1 MWNGNQGYQVSTG
14 ETVKSNSVPE
24 NSGNQAVSLRLA
36 GEQLDNP
43 KTIGMYQGSTLSLKQ
58 VDLPSV
64 QCLMEKDRKEMYGI
78 ANCYLSLALGLQH
91 AYLSSILTTLTESII
106 LYTFIYL
113 TASSKPFMSAN
124 KCF

>member
-24 NSGNQAVSLRLA
+24 NSGNQQVSLRLA
-36 GEQLDNP
+36 GEQLDIP

-64 QCLMEKDRKEMYGI
+64 
-78 ANCYLSLALGLQH
+78 
-91 AYLSSILTTLTESII
+91 
-106 LYTFIYL
+106 
-113 TASSKPFMSAN
+113 
-124 KCF
+124 